1 MMNCKIRTFLA
12 LQILCC
18 FFLTKH
24 LQRRCLM
31 DFTYFGVFDPDRGPR
46 IDSIEPDSEWLD
58 AFKYGLPSG

>member
-1 MMNCKIRTFLA
+1 
-12 LQILCC
+12 
-18 FFLTKH
+18 
-24 LQRRCLM
+24 M